1 MPRYSQQSPYPTGRA
16 PLAFDLSEQMWNIAQ
31 QRIQNR
37 KQEIEEQKKEI
48 SDNEKILLT
57 ALDFETVK
65 GAQDKFTLDMAGR
78 MKTLTDKWALRMKD
92 RTGILTTE
100 DKLELLR
107 DKRDIESRMQVGA
120 ANVAQYDE
128 LRKQVYADE
137 EGKIFDKKKSLENL
151 GRFALNGNIGYKSP
165 MDAVIMQP
173 QPFGQEALAKYGSW
187 LEETQNP
194 KTAFKST
201 TKTDLKTGVITT
213 ELSNEEDVNAKMD
226 LFEQTPEVQQMLR
239 ENPIET
245 RQWLDLNRKALIKKP
260 QTSGVNSGLIG
271 KTKTGKEEFSSDY
284 PGFTK
289 QAEVDAANN
298 YNDFAERLY
307 QGDESA
313 IEQLKGTKY
322 ASVEVYPD
330 KYILTENDDKGT
342 KKIVRRDV
350 GKKAFKHSV
359 WDVAPDSV
367 TQGLTNF
374 GLSSFIK
381 EDYNLSSPIKKAEIT
396 PIRDFKSLL
405 SDANSVPAPES
416 VMTSVKEILPEANIS
431 YDKTETGWFG
441 RKKGKEKIIFGDKP
455 YDLDIPDDRKKL
467 MYDVLKEYD
476 SKNKQQEETE
486 SSEEIPVEPEVQ
498 YFKMDSTLRD
508 SIINQ
513 YTDYDTLVDAYVK
526 ETGEDQAVI
535 ENALE
540 FNGITPDA
548 FAKKKK

>member
-1 MPRYSQQSPYPTGRA
+1 M
-16 PLAFDLSEQMWNIAQ
+16 
-31 QRIQNR
+31 
-37 KQEIEEQKKEI
+37 KQ
-48 SDNEKILLT
+48 
-57 ALDFETVK
+57 K
-65 GAQDKFTLDMAGR
+65 G
-78 MKTLTDKWALRMKD
+78 
-92 RTGILTTE
+92 GILDTN

-107 DKRDIESRMQVGA
+107 DKRDIENRIQVGA
-120 ANVAQYDE
+120 ADVAQFQQLQKDLADPKKRTVYDVNE
-128 LRKQVYADE
+128 TTKRMAKYAID
-137 EGKIFDKKKSLENL
+137 GNL
-151 GRFALNGNIGYKSP
+151 GQGGVINIPVY
-165 MDAVIMQP
+165 QE